1 MAITIPIITDFNS
14 RGIDSA
20 LKQFKKL
27 ETNGQKAAFAVRKAA
42 IPAGIALVALGA
54 AAVDFAKAAIE
65 DAAASDLL
73 AGQLKRVTGAT
84 DAGVA
89 AADKYI
95 TALSMQV
102 GIADDQLRPAL
113 GKLATATGDV
123 SKAQDLLG
131 IALDVSAQTGKPLEA
146 VTTALGKAYGGNLGA
161 LKKLIPGFD
170 EGIIKSKDFE
180 KAQAELAKLTGGAA
194 ADAAETGAGKFR
206 TLGVTIDETKEAIG
220 AALLPAIS
228 LLLPVLQSMATFVQ
242 ENATVVAIAGVAIAA
257 FAAAIIAVNIAMK
270 VAAATTAIL
279 TAAQYAYN
287 LALSLNPIGIVILAL
302 AAFVAAVIV
311 AYNTSDTFR
320 GFVDGLGN
328 AFKAAFNWISEN
340 VGPIISAVVGA
351 LKTAFDWI
359 KKNAD
364 PALNVL
370 KTAFV
375 VAFAPIYAAFK
386 TLQALLK
393 LLGSFDK
400 GNRTPFNPAD
410 PGSGLNPAGGFDGDP
425 ATPFAMGGIVTR
437 PTLGLIGEAGPE
449 AVIPL
454 DRLSS
459 MGGITINVQAG
470 LVSTPDQIGQQI
482 IEAIQNAQRR
492 SGPVFA
498 AA

>member
-20 LKQFKKL
+20 VKQFKKL
-27 ETNGQKAAFAVRKAA
+27 ETNGQRAAFAVRKAA
-42 IPAGIALVALGA
+42 VPAGVALVALGA

-65 DAAASDLL
+65 DAASSDLL

-123 SKAQDLLG
+123 AKAQDLLG

-146 VTTALGKAYGGNLGA
+146 VTSSLAKAYGGNLGA

-170 EGIIKSKDFE
+170 EGIIKSKDFGA
-180 KAQAELAKLTGGAA
+180 AQDELAKLTGGAA
-194 ADAAETGAGKFR
+194 AAAAETGAGKFR
-206 TLGVTIDETKEAIG
+206 TLGVSIDEAKESIG
-220 AALLPAIS
+220 AALLPAINM
-228 LLLPVLQSMATFVQ
+228 LLPVLQSLTTFVQ
-242 ENATVVAIAGVAIAA
+242 ENSTVAAIAGVAVAA
-257 FAAAIIAVNIAMK
+257 FAVGIIAVNVAMK
-270 VAAATTAIL
+270 AAAAATAIM
-279 TAAQYAYN
+279 TAAQYALN
-287 LALSLNPIGIVILAL
+287 LAMDLNPLGIVILAI
-302 AAFVAAVIV
+302 AAFVAAVVV
-311 AYNTSDTFR
+311 AYNKSDTFR
-320 GFVDGLGN
+320 EFVDGLGN
-328 AFKAAFNWISEN
+328 AFKTAFNWVSDH
-340 VGPIISAVVGA
+340 VGPIIGAVVDV
-351 LKTAFDWI
+351 LKSAFDWI
-359 KKNAD
+359 SKNAG

-370 KTAFV
+370 KVAFE
-375 VAFAPIYAAFK
+375 VAFAPIYLAVK
-386 TLQALLK
+386 GLQTLLD
-393 LLGSFDK
+393 LLGSWDK
-400 GNRTPFNPAD
+400 GARAAPNLAG
-410 PGSGLNPAGGFDGDP
+410 PGNANTRGGFDGNP

-437 PTLGLIGEAGPE
+437 PTIGLIGEAGPE

-454 DRLSS
+454 DRMNG

>member
-1 MAITIPIITDFNS
+1 MGIVIPIITDFNAS
-14 RGIDSA
+14 GMNKAVKSF
-20 LKQFKKL
+20 KQL

-42 IPAGIALVALGA
+42 VPAGIALVALGA

-65 DAAASDLL
+65 DAASSDLL
-73 AGQLKRVTGAT
+73 AGQLQRVTGAT

-206 TLGVTIDETKEAIG
+206 TLGVTLDETKEAIG

-242 ENATVVAIAGVAIAA
+242 ENSTVAAIAGVAIAA

-270 VAAATTAIL
+270 VAAATTAIM
-279 TAAQYAYN
+279 TAAQYALN
-287 LALSLNPIGIVILAL
+287 LAMSLNPLGIVIIAI
-302 AAFVAAVIV
+302 AAFVAAVII
-311 AYNTSDTFR
+311 AYNKSDTFR
-320 GFVDGLGN
+320 EFVDNLGN

-340 VGPIISAVVGA
+340 VGPIIGAIVTA
-351 LKTAFDWI
+351 LKKAFDWI
-359 KKNAD
+359 KEHAG
-364 PALNVL
+364 PALEVL
-370 KTAFV
+370 KVAFQ
-375 VAFAPIYAAFK
+375 VAFAPIFLAIAG
-386 TLQALLK
+386 LQKLLK

-454 DRLSS
+454 DRLGG